1 MLKSFIN
8 YLKKEIVFS
17 ISFVL
22 ALITTILVRPSL
34 QNLNAS
40 INYSVLIILFCL
52 MIQISGLRSFK
63 ILDKIALF
71 IVKKCSSVFAL
82 FVSLVLLV
90 FFSAMIITNDV
101 ALLTFVPL
109 TIIICKQLQISP
121 VTLIVLETI
130 GANLGSTLTPMGNPQ
145 NLFLYSFYT
154 YTPQDFFSAT
164 SGIVILSGIFLVGAS
179 YLISKRFSFPQEL
192 NLSVCN
198 EKSQKNTSKT
208 ILLFCLL
215 LVSLLTVFHIL
226 PIYLCLALTVLGI
239 VIIDKKLFT
248 MVDYTLLGTFICF
261 FIFVG
266 NISALEEIVQVL
278 KKILQTPIQSFF
290 VSLGISQIISNVP
303 ASLLIA
309 PFTPFRNYILWGVN
323 LGGLGTIIASLA
335 SLISYKLYLREGEN
349 ASSGQFMK
357 TFTLYN
363 LLFLSIL
370 TLCILPFL
378 F

>member
-145 NLFLYSFYT
+145 NLFLF
-154 YTPQDFFSAT
+154 
-164 SGIVILSGIFLVGAS
+164 
-179 YLISKRFSFPQEL
+179 
-192 NLSVCN
+192 
-198 EKSQKNTSKT
+198 
-208 ILLFCLL
+208 
-215 LVSLLTVFHIL
+215 
-226 PIYLCLALTVLGI
+226 
-239 VIIDKKLFT
+239 
-248 MVDYTLLGTFICF
+248 
-261 FIFVG
+261 
-266 NISALEEIVQVL
+266 
-278 KKILQTPIQSFF
+278 
-290 VSLGISQIISNVP
+290 
-303 ASLLIA
+303 
-309 PFTPFRNYILWGVN
+309 
-323 LGGLGTIIASLA
+323 
-335 SLISYKLYLREGEN
+335 
-349 ASSGQFMK
+349 
-357 TFTLYN
+357 
-363 LLFLSIL
+363 
-370 TLCILPFL
+370 
-378 F
+378 